1 VNVSADA
8 PSRPPLT
15 RDRRVL
21 AAGLLVVLLLGFGV
35 AALIA
40 QGRVDKDTSP
50 TPGLGAQ
57 VSGGAVAAIGPLTGT
72 DVRAYISDRQAALQ
86 KAKGV
91 RVAVVSLARYMTEPE
106 ARAAVGRGAVVALVA
121 AAPGGAPSVVRGSV
135 ADWVAQQKDSAKAD
149 RDETQ
154 QLLKNGVDDPEFES
168 FYKSEVVRLTRLID
182 GIKADAPLVF
192 AVVVRAPATELQIQ
206 AGRPDIRLVDVGSSG
221 QVSGRAQFRGLRP
234 EETDR
239 VNQDAPRPF

>member
-1 VNVSADA
+1 VNVSAEA
-8 PSRPPLT
+8 RARPPLS

-21 AAGLLVVLLLGFGV
+21 AAALAVVLLLGFGV

-40 QGRVDKDTSP
+40 HGRVDNGSSP

-72 DVRAYISDRQAALQ
+72 EVRAYVADRQAALQ
-86 KAKGV
+86 QAKGV
-91 RVAVVSLARYMTEPE
+91 RVAVVSLARYMTE
-106 ARAAVGRGAVVALVA
+106 AQAKTAVGSGATVALVA
-121 AAPGGAPSVVRGSV
+121 AAPGGTPSVVRGSIG
-135 ADWVAQQKDSAKAD
+135 DWVDQQKDSAKAD

-154 QLLKNGVDDPEFES
+154 QLLKNGVDDPEFET
-168 FYKSEVVRLTRLID
+168 FYKSEVARLTRLID
-182 GIKADAPLVF
+182 GIKPDAPLVF
-192 AVVVRAPATELQIQ
+192 AVVVRAPATTLQRLT
-206 AGRPDIRLVDVGSSG
+206 GSPDIRLVDVGSSG

-234 EETDR
+234 EETAQ